1 MRSES
6 TQGFIA
12 RLDEHAQGA
21 DQVQAMKFE
30 PVRDQSNEL
39 DAAAEVAAF
48 VERSAPAC
56 IDAAPAPNHRSRK
69 TECID
74 SSTRNTPFFEAA
86 GFYGTGQI

>member
-1 MRSES
+1 MRSEC

-30 PVRDQSNEL
+30 PVGDQSNEL

-56 IDAAPAPNHRSRK
+56 IEAAPAPNRRSCK
-69 TECID
+69 AECIG
-74 SSTRNTPFFEAA
+74 SSTRNTPFSEAA
-86 GFYGTGQI
+86 GFYGTVQI